1 MSEQNRS
8 EVAEAAERIDE
19 CQHQWVRSDEGEV
32 RCTAGCD
39 AVLSLRTVPAM
50 ADHVEQAMA
59 WLRENPGS
67 DHLDAAYAVAQRSDS
82 YTPGRYQWPE
92 FVGRVRTEASETREA
107 QPLVDQERAEAE
119 VEREVER

>member
-1 MSEQNRS
+1 M
-8 EVAEAAERIDE
+8 
-19 CQHQWVRSDEGEV
+19 SDESNV
-32 RCTAGCD
+32 IY
-39 AVLSLRTVPAM
+39 LRTAPVNKGVDPGTGVIRDALTDAAM
-50 ADHVEQAMA
+50 AEDVREAMA

-67 DHLDAAYAVAQRSDS
+67 DHLDAAYEVAQRSGS
-82 YTPGRYQWPE
+82 YALARYQWPE